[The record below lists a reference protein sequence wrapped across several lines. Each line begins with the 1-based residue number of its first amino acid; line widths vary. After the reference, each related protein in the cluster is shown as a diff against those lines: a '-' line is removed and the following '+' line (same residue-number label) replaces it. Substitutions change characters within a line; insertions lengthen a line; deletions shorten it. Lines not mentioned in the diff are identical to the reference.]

1 MFKCL
6 RVWGTFHL
14 SHHSD
19 DAGFGDGGD
28 GDDDDDHD
36 GERCRVVAI
45 VTMERI
51 GNMAN
56 ASR

>member
-28 GDDDDDHD
+28 GDDDDHD
-36 GERCRVVAI
+36 GERCCSHSDSGKNR
-45 VTMERI
+45 EH
-51 GNMAN
+51 G
-56 ASR
+56 

>member
-19 DAGFGDGGD
+19 DAGLGDG
-28 GDDDDDHD
+28 DDDDHD
-36 GERCRVVAI
+36 GERCRSHSDN
-45 VTMERI
+45 EKNREHD
-51 GNMAN
+51 
-56 ASR
+56 

>member
-19 DAGFGDGGD
+19 DAGFGDGSGYH
-28 GDDDDDHD
+28 DDDD
-36 GERCRVVAI
+36 GERCHSHSDNGKNR
-45 VTMERI
+45 EHR
-51 GNMAN
+51 
-56 ASR
+56 